1 MEGASAALAGDSQ
14 DRSRRAGAALAVL
27 LLTCALFVCLFG
39 HDPGDHDDDDDDD
52 DDDAGDDDDDDIE
65 DAHNELHEVFAKN
78 LRASPRA
85 LASNIA
91 PASAYLVMLM
101 TMTALMVMMVK
112 MTMKITQGTGWQ
124 NGTCICIASPSGVD
138 ADGDV
143 FGDAD
148 DNGDGD
154 VDDDVGGEDGDHTGR

>member
-1 MEGASAALAGDSQ
+1 M
-14 DRSRRAGAALAVL
+14 L

-39 HDPGDHDDDDDDD
+39 HDPCDHVDDD
-52 DDDAGDDDDDDIE
+52 DDDAGDDDDDDNE

-101 TMTALMVMMVK
+101 TMTALILMMI
-112 MTMKITQGTGWQ
+112 MTITQDTGWQ
-124 NGTCICIASPSGVD
+124 NRTYICISSPWC
-138 ADGDV
+138 
-143 FGDAD
+143 
-148 DNGDGD
+148 
-154 VDDDVGGEDGDHTGR
+154 